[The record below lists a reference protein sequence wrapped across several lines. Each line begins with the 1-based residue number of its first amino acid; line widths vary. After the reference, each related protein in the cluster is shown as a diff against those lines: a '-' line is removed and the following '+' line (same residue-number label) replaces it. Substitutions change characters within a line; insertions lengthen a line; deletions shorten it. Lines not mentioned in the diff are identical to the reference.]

1 MLQSPVI
8 LRLVHPR
15 TIRWS
20 LPCSGT
26 STRRPTGLLHRLREA
41 FPLHWLDSHRY
52 RRWWARPDRQAEWLE
67 LDVHRLRLGLAD
79 RAMG

>member
-1 MLQSPVI
+1 MLQSPFI

-26 STRRPTGLLHRLREA
+26 STRRPTGLLHRLRET
-41 FPLHWLDSHRY
+41 FPVHWYAMPWSGEIRQWLASTV
-52 RRWWARPDRQAEWLE
+52 ARLLLRPQ
-67 LDVHRLRLGLAD
+67 VHLSLRPSPTSI
-79 RAMG
+79 